1 MDHSLRLVCGHAQS
15 ASLGMDR
22 VEVAMKG
29 SYRFSRS
36 LRWLL
41 LVAMSG
47 FLPAFVLKCDK
58 AALNLQRGF
67 WQGLG
72 DSFSDLLI
80 DPLAG

>member
-1 MDHSLRLVCGHAQS
+1 
-15 ASLGMDR
+15 
-22 VEVAMKG
+22 MKG
-29 SYRFSRS
+29 SYRFSVS
-36 LRWLL
+36 LRWML

-47 FLPAFVLKCDK
+47 FLPAFLLQCDK

-72 DSFSDLLI
+72 DSFSDLLV